1 MQRLNLVQASVVGT
15 LNHYRTMEQR
25 TVDMKA
31 QKQQSKRQPDKTLS
45 ARQERKQAKAWRR
58 AQRESYAKLSPE
70 FKEGLAI
77 LDEAASLPIA
87 EGDRIQAQKTAA

>member
-15 LNHYRTMEQR
+15 LNHYTDLAVKRR
-25 TVDMKA
+25 KDMNTTI
-31 QKQQSKRQPDKTLS
+31 QQSNRQPDKALS
-45 ARQERKQAKAWRR
+45 PRQERKQAKAWRR

-77 LDEAASLPIA
+77 LDEAAKENCHL
-87 EGDRIQAQKTAA
+87 TT